1 MKKARH
7 RALTHDACHLLFF
20 CNRVEM
26 KKPVIGHWHGEELD
40 ILRDSPVVEMKEA
53 YYGALITSTD
63 KT

>member
-1 MKKARH
+1 MNPWS
-7 RALTHDACHLLFF
+7 FF
-20 CNRVEM
+20 FSFCRNY
-26 KKPVIGHWHGEELD
+26 VISQPHWHGEELD

>member
-7 RALTHDACHLLFF
+7 RALTPPNRRTATVSF
-20 CNRVEM
+20 CVEM